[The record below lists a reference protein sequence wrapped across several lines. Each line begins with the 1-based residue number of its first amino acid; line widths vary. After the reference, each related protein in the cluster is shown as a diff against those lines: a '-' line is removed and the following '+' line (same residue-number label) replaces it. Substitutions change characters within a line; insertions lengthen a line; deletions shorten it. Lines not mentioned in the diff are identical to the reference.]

1 MIINRNYNVRRPN
14 VGPVYLFISS
24 AWFHELVF
32 LPSTKVVFFDTARA
46 ENNTQITVIYRV
58 VELNSYQNDDITGN

>member
-1 MIINRNYNVRRPN
+1 MVVIINCNCNVRRPI
-14 VGPVYLFISS
+14 VYLFISS
-24 AWFHELVF
+24 ALFDELVF
-32 LPSTKVVFFDTARA
+32 FLSTEVVFFDTARA